1 MALATAK
8 MAADY
13 QTMITQVANNTTMG
27 TSGLHSMDAAIKAIA
42 AHSPAS
48 LDSLAQGYM
57 HISNF
62 GYGAADA
69 TKILDAAQKSAVST
83 GGDVAQTANI
93 LANVLHEYSMGGN
106 EAAHA
111 MDVLHLA

>member
-1 MALATAK
+1 MPVASIGTQAIAELVLRIKAENLAGAALSSLATNVRALPLVAAGAAAGMALATAK

-27 TSGLHSMDAAIKAIA
+27 TSGLHSMDAAIKTIA

-57 HISNF
+57 
-62 GYGAADA
+62 
-69 TKILDAAQKSAVST
+69 
-83 GGDVAQTANI
+83 
-93 LANVLHEYSMGGN
+93 
-106 EAAHA
+106 
-111 MDVLHLA
+111 